1 MIEYNLDTEHSILH
15 VQRKSATSV
24 MRRNLETLGSR
35 LYRDRGPRHACA
47 SHCLVGD
54 RQQHAERVDA
64 AAIHSPET
72 VLIGCLAG
80 PCGFGSLDCELIR
93 DFSRCG
99 RLVLCPMFF
108 VSASSSS
115 RVLSRMCRSRR

>member
-1 MIEYNLDTEHSILH
+1 M
-15 VQRKSATSV
+15 
-24 MRRNLETLGSR
+24 
-35 LYRDRGPRHACA
+35 
-47 SHCLVGD
+47 CLVGD
-54 RQQHAERVDA
+54 RRQHAERVDA
-64 AAIHSPET
+64 AAIYSPET

-80 PCGFGSLDCELIR
+80 ACGFGSLDCELIR

-115 RVLSRMCRSRR
+115 RVLSRMCCCGSFVVVCRVYFRSRAARRLTA